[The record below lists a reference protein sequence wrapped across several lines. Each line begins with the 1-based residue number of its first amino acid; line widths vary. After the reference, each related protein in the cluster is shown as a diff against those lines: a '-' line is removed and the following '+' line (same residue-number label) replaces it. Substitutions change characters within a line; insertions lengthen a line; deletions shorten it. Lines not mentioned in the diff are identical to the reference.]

1 LVCFGI
7 HLNDIDREIANQHLF
22 EIISKAALFG
32 SPAMDALKL
41 FDLAPADMST
51 SASAASSRA
60 HGPSYWGQLNHV
72 LGEWWQ
78 HLRSRSELESLDDS
92 MLRDIGLSRREVGFD
107 VSKHIWTN

>member
-32 SPAMDALKL
+32 SPATDALKL

-51 SASAASSRA
+51 SASAAS
-60 HGPSYWGQLNHV
+60 
-72 LGEWWQ
+72 
-78 HLRSRSELESLDDS
+78 EL
-92 MLRDIGLSRREVGFD
+92 VP
-107 VSKHIWTN
+107 VV